1 LIRAVRDYF
10 NEVATIR
17 AAVEPT
23 IFDEF
28 PVQAQGALQECESFS
43 SRPACGG
50 GGPRNSSAVTPP
62 SLSSFE
68 ASASNAGVTGK
79 QYLPQD

>member
-1 LIRAVRDYF
+1 VGLLRFVRTSASSGCWVFTSTLIRAVRDYF

-28 PVQAQGALQECESFS
+28 PVQAQDAL
-43 SRPACGG
+43 
-50 GGPRNSSAVTPP
+50 
-62 SLSSFE
+62 
-68 ASASNAGVTGK
+68 
-79 QYLPQD
+79 